1 MKDQVKKLWRLCFN
15 DSEEF
20 TELYFRLRYTDD
32 INAAIWSGDELIA
45 ALQMIPY
52 PLTFCGQTVRTA
64 YISGACTHPDFRNRG
79 VMGELLAESFARMH
93 RNRVSFA
100 TLIPAEPWL
109 FGYYA
114 RTGFAPVFGLCRQTF
129 VPTSCPALP
138 PDTCVETADGFS
150 EEAST
155 YLYRKQQERPC
166 CVLHTADDLKVVEA
180 DLQLSGGKVFALKAD
195 GRTAAL
201 AVAYPEAGE
210 RWTVGEVVA
219 DSPQAQ
225 ADLLDSLCHTVQA
238 SELTLLL
245 PPSEGDGSEVRPL
258 GMARIVD
265 VRDVLHL
272 YAAAHPEAELNL
284 EVTDEQLA
292 ANNGYYYL
300 NNGKCMES
308 DRRLPGRHL
317 SLSIGE
323 LTQLLL
329 EPARPYMSLMLN

>member
-114 RTGFAPVFGLCRQTF
+114 RTGFAPVFNLRRETF
-129 VPTSCPALP
+129 LPAATAPLP
-138 PDTCVETADGFS
+138 EGTRTESADGFS
-150 EEAST
+150 EEAYT

-180 DLQLSGGKVFALKAD
+180 DLRLGGGKVFTLKAK
-195 GRTAAL
+195 GGLTAL
-201 AVAYPEAGE
+201 AVAYPDAGG
-210 RWTVGEVVA
+210 RWTVSEVVA

-225 ADLLDSLCHTVQA
+225 TDLLNSLCHTVQTDGLA
-238 SELTLLL
+238 LLL
-245 PPSEGDGSEVRPL
+245 PPSAEPGGDGQPL
-258 GMARIVD
+258 GMARIVNAPA
-265 VRDVLHL
+265 VLHL

-284 EVTDEQLA
+284 EVTDNQLA

>member
-1 MKDQVKKLWRLCFN
+1 MKDQVKTLWRLCFN

-52 PLTFCGQTVRTA
+52 PLTFCGQTVDTA

-93 RNRVSFA
+93 LRQVLFA

-109 FGYYA
+109 FGYYT
-114 RTGFAPVFGLCRQTF
+114 RTGFAPVFNLRRETF
-129 VPTSCPALP
+129 TPPTPIPLP
-138 PDTCVETADGFS
+138 EGTHMESADGFS
-150 EEAST
+150 EEAYT
-155 YLYRKQQERPC
+155 YLYRKQRERSC
-166 CVLHTADDLKVVEA
+166 CVLHTVNDLKVVEA
-180 DLQLSGGKVFALKAD
+180 DLKLSGGKVFALKAE
-195 GRTAAL
+195 GEIEAL
-201 AVAYPEAGE
+201 AVTYPDGE
-210 RWTVGEVVA
+210 RRWIAGEVVA

-225 ADLLDSLCHTVQA
+225 ATLLNRVCQSLQA
-238 SELTLLL
+238 DALTLLL
-245 PPSEGDGSEVRPL
+245 PPVAETEGGELPL
-258 GMARIVD
+258 GMARIINAAA
-265 VRDVLHL
+265 VLHL
-272 YAAAHPEAELNL
+272 YAAVHPEAELNL
-284 EVTDEQLA
+284 EVTDEQLS

-317 SLSIGE
+317 SLSVGE
-323 LTQLLL
+323 LTQRLLA
-329 EPARPYMSLMLN
+329 PYHPYMSLMLN